1 MIVLSRNEVLDVNN
15 IPVNIRGEQLTPP
28 IGSGVPES
36 LELNIGQNEKYLIER
51 SLAECGNNR
60 TRAAEKLGIS
70 RRTLHRR
77 LLEYGIK

>member
-36 LELNIGQNEKYLIER
+36 PELNIGQNEKYLI
-51 SLAECGNNR
+51 L
-60 TRAAEKLGIS
+60 
-70 RRTLHRR
+70 
-77 LLEYGIK
+77 